1 MQHPI
6 FNDSNKFCAW
16 LVEEL
21 GPQFKKY
28 VNQFIDDG
36 INGELISSL
45 ELDEWSGL
53 IVDPNHRR
61 ALTRAVVGM
70 MDFHTPGV
78 KTELS
83 CPKEHV
89 RMAVRQLDVQ
99 DIVTWLQMIGAEFE
113 QYGQVFLDNGVDG
126 ALLTVLAPEDLAELV
141 PDPIHRSAVMDE
153 IADPN
158 LNFLTAILS
167 QKPGSRAGHGS
178 YRRRSVVVE
187 SNAIKNGDTPRSPEG
202 DEVSKYFDNQLEISE
217 RNDNLL
223 PWLTVNGFASYHLT
237 LTSKGCTWEIFES
250 ITSPQY
256 LEQLGVL
263 QADAESMF
271 LRIQEWRAGNEAEL
285 DTPRYSGASRQ
296 RSERTDS
303 FHYDS
308 YSDLSE
314 IEEISRLK
322 IDWMVLAITKHLQPD
337 NVACDFLSKLWSLG
351 INSRS
356 AENDRRRLMLEY
368 RTEVHNTIIQKA
380 QDLVRE
386 HKDNLSLKFKDEL
399 TCLARLAFALD
410 ATVPSFF
417 AEVPGSMYTLPRQ
430 LVLELFDFGVDCDR
444 NGFPLWFSSEEDR
457 GTLFHAF
464 LCGIIS
470 SGDQVNFHTLRA
482 IGPHIEVH
490 TQRGSSALDVVATG
504 LHDQDPRKAEVC
516 CNLYMQL
523 QQYGFLRTSLS
534 STAKENDLH
543 ALFHAIEK
551 ETRSTVM
558 SCNWLKIE
566 VRTAIA
572 EYLIGFRL

>member
-21 GPQFKKY
+21 GPQYKKY
-28 VNQFIDDG
+28 VSQFIDDG

-45 ELDEWSGL
+45 EPDEWSVL
-53 IVDPNHRR
+53 ITDPFHRR

-70 MDFHTPGV
+70 MDFDTPGV
-78 KTELS
+78 KNELS

-89 RMAVRQLDVQ
+89 RMAVQQLDVQ

-158 LNFLTAILS
+158 LSFLSAILS
-167 QKPGSRAGHGS
+167 QKPGSRPGHGS
-178 YRRRSVVVE
+178 FRRRSVVVE
-187 SNAIKNGDTPRSPEG
+187 SNTIKNGDTPRSPEG

-217 RNDNLL
+217 KNDNLL

-250 ITSPQY
+250 IKSAGY
-256 LEQLGVL
+256 LAQLGVS
-263 QADAESMF
+263 QADADSMF
-271 LRIQEWRAGNEAEL
+271 LRIQEWRAGNEAEM
-285 DTPRYSGASRQ
+285 DTPRYSSTSRQ
-296 RSERTDS
+296 RTDRTGSFEYDS
-303 FHYDS
+303 F
-308 YSDLSE
+308 SDISE
-314 IEEISRLK
+314 IEEISPLK
-322 IDWMVLAITKHLQPD
+322 IDWMVLAIVKYLKPD

-351 INSRS
+351 ANSRS
-356 AENDRRRLMLEY
+356 AETDRRRLILEY
-368 RTEVHNTIIQKA
+368 QADVHNTIIQET
-380 QDLVRE
+380 QDLISE
-386 HKDNLSLKFKDEL
+386 HKENLSKNFKEEL
-399 TCLARLAFALD
+399 TSLARLAFALD
-410 ATVPSFF
+410 AKVDLIF

-430 LVLELFDFGVDCDR
+430 LVLQLFDFGVDCDS
-444 NGFPLWFSSEEDR
+444 NGFPLWFSCEEDR

-464 LCGIIS
+464 LCGVIS

-482 IGPHIEVH
+482 IGPHIEVY
-490 TQRGSSALDVVATG
+490 TLRGSSALDIVANG
-504 LHDQDPRKAEVC
+504 LHDQDPKKAEVC

-523 QQYGFLRTSLS
+523 QQYGFRRTSLS
-534 STAKENDLH
+534 STSKEDDLH

-558 SCNWLKIE
+558 SCSWLKIE
-566 VRTAIA
+566 VRTAVI
-572 EYLIGFRL
+572 EYLI